1 LGLSGAGVHLEVKD
15 LVEFVA
21 FGHVFDFLFGRFLEQ
36 LKLVDFRVNLVD
48 EIVVFVH
55 SLVER
60 LPQSGNGLIKLLTGD
75 EMILALDH

>member
-1 LGLSGAGVHLEVKD
+1 MCLSGAGVHLEVED
-15 LVEFVA
+15 LIEFIA
-21 FGHVFDFLFGRFLEQ
+21 FGHVLDFLFGRFLEQ
-36 LKLVDFRVNLVD
+36 LKLVDFGVNLID
-48 EIVVFVH
+48 EIIVFVH